1 MPSRKP
7 TAETHEPP
15 PAKTKPATKL
25 KVIHTLEALRSK
37 LAVDTPIDW
46 TERWQ
51 YRQSLKE
58 SERLLDT
65 GRKREAQLIAEAEHA
80 AELQYLRRKVL
91 ILARIKRNQPPEA

>member
-7 TAETHEPP
+7 ARKPEPP
-15 PAKTKPATKL
+15 AIKPKPASKIKIIQTP
-25 KVIHTLEALRSK
+25 ESLRSK
-37 LAVDTPIDW
+37 LAADTPIDW